1 MKSSPNRYG
10 GWNEFNHNQ
19 FVQIWDKHNGD
30 VVFTSK
36 PIEDT
41 RLLLEF
47 KNEVLLKISG
57 N

>member
-30 VVFTSK
+30 VVFTSE

-47 KNEVLLKISG
+47 KNEVLHKISG